1 MASPIAPMRPPLS
14 SQELEEVINGV
25 TEHRVQS
32 LMPVWL
38 PLPAEEESDK
48 VVYGSCYPLMSRAS
62 GFMMIFPLDSG
73 IKEQIVGLAA
83 DSGLGIEPAFYEGVV
98 DIIGPRA
105 KALGSA
111 AGVLVDLPWE
121 FVENLVKAVMLR
133 GSAAR
138 TTTVRAFKVEDV
150 VGKPAASSSLE
161 LANQWISSE
170 LDEDSAQEYLT
181 GVEAEE
187 ELQPSSPA
195 QDEAETLRA
204 RVAQL
209 ESELKAA
216 QSNRPAM
223 TTASPHLPTRGK
235 HAQEQRLF
243 VHPTPK
249 MSAVDLKRL
258 QQLAGT
264 RPDRL
269 GQVVQKRVEP
279 PAAAVATA
287 DASLAEIEK
296 EVDEGFGQMLDP
308 RLLEDPSLDPM
319 QKLMLTQVQQN
330 SLLLQ
335 KILGS
340 RANTDPM
347 ANLLS
352 SGGANESGSSSS
364 GAKGCV
370 ARDMFLRTIQ
380 DHSRV
385 AEVVRANALQELG
398 ISPDREDKDLMKTY
412 FERRVPLADNRL
424 LAHVAQLAAEGWSIA
439 AASHNIEMQG
449 FLGRMMMF
457 VEQVALDSNKI
468 ELGWLMAGFAEPN
481 SHLQFSVKRTPG
493 LKPFT
498 RLASPIWVSANLAFL
513 RDLDYLQARMA
524 SVGSAK
530 PTAALKEADDSSPAK
545 PPKKPP
551 KQKAKGKGKGKEG
564 ESAEA

>member
-1 MASPIAPMRPPLS
+1 MRPPLS

-150 VGKPAASSSLE
+150 VGKPAAASSLE

-258 QQLAGT
+258 QQLAST
-264 RPDRL
+264 PPDRL

>member
-264 RPDRL
+264 PPDRL

>member
-150 VGKPAASSSLE
+150 VGKPAAASSLE

-258 QQLAGT
+258 QQLAST
-264 RPDRL
+264 PPDRL

>member
-1 MASPIAPMRPPLS
+1 MRPPLS

-264 RPDRL
+264 PPDRL

>member
-1 MASPIAPMRPPLS
+1 MRPPLS

>member
-1 MASPIAPMRPPLS
+1 MRPPLS

-258 QQLAGT
+258 QQLAST
-264 RPDRL
+264 PPDRL

>member
-1 MASPIAPMRPPLS
+1 MRPPLS

-264 RPDRL
+264 PPDRL

-513 RDLDYLQARMA
+513 RDLDYRQARMA

>member
-1 MASPIAPMRPPLS
+1 MRPPLS

-150 VGKPAASSSLE
+150 VGKPAAASSLE

-264 RPDRL
+264 PPDRL

>member
-1 MASPIAPMRPPLS
+1 MRPPLS

-138 TTTVRAFKVEDV
+138 ATTVRAFKVEDV
-150 VGKPAASSSLE
+150 VGKPAAASSLE

-264 RPDRL
+264 PPDRL

>member
-1 MASPIAPMRPPLS
+1 MAAPVAPVRPPLS
-14 SQELEEVINGV
+14 DRELEEVINGV

-38 PLPAEEESDK
+38 PMPAEEGSDN
-48 VVYGSCYPLMSRAS
+48 VVFGSCYPLMSRAS
-62 GFMMIFPLDSG
+62 GFMMIFPAHSG
-73 IKEQIVGLAA
+73 IQEQLIAVAA
-83 DSGLGIEPAFYEGVV
+83 EIGGGVEPAFYEGTVDVV
-98 DIIGPRA
+98 GSRGR
-105 KALGSA
+105 ALGSA
-111 AGVLVDLPWE
+111 TAVLVDLSWE
-121 FVENLVKAVMLR
+121 FVEKLVKAALLR
-133 GSAAR
+133 GATAR
-138 TTTVRAFKVEDV
+138 TTTVKTFKVEDT
-150 VGKPAASSSLE
+150 VGKPAAASSLE

-170 LDEDSAQEYLT
+170 LDDDTAQEYLT
-181 GVEAEE
+181 GVEQEE
-187 ELQPSSPA
+187 ELEPQEPA
-195 QDEAETLRA
+195 QDEAENLRA

-216 QSNRPAM
+216 QLAKPAVGAAPSRPLA
-223 TTASPHLPTRGK
+223 RGK
-235 HAQEQRLF
+235 HAPEQQLF

-249 MSAVDLKRL
+249 MSPVDLRRL
-258 QQLAGT
+258 QQLAGAP
-264 RPDRL
+264 PDRL
-269 GQVVQKRVEP
+269 GQVVQKRAEP
-279 PAAAVATA
+279 PATAVAAA
-287 DASLAEIEK
+287 DAALAEIEK
-296 EVDEGFGQMLDP
+296 EVDEGIGPMFDP

-340 RANTDPM
+340 RATADPM
-347 ANLLS
+347 ASLLS

-364 GAKGCV
+364 GAKGCM

-380 DHSRV
+380 DHARV
-385 AEVVRANALQELG
+385 AEVVRSNALQELG
-398 ISPDREDKDLMKTY
+398 ISPDREDKDLMKSY

-439 AASHNIEMQG
+439 ASSHNVEMQG

-457 VEQVALDSNKI
+457 IEQVALDSNKI

-481 SHLQFSVKRTPG
+481 SHLQFSVRRTPG

-498 RLASPIWVSANLAFL
+498 RLASPIWVSTNLAFL

-524 SVGSAK
+524 AVGSSK
-530 PTAALKEADDSSPAK
+530 PTAALRDADDSVPPK
-545 PPKKPP
+545 PPKKQP
-551 KQKAKGKGKGKEG
+551 KPKAKGKGKGKEG

>member
-1 MASPIAPMRPPLS
+1 MRPPLS

-150 VGKPAASSSLE
+150 VGKPAAASSLE

>member
-1 MASPIAPMRPPLS
+1 
-14 SQELEEVINGV
+14 
-25 TEHRVQS
+25 
-32 LMPVWL
+32 
-38 PLPAEEESDK
+38 
-48 VVYGSCYPLMSRAS
+48 
-62 GFMMIFPLDSG
+62 
-73 IKEQIVGLAA
+73 
-83 DSGLGIEPAFYEGVV
+83 
-98 DIIGPRA
+98 
-105 KALGSA
+105 
-111 AGVLVDLPWE
+111 
-121 FVENLVKAVMLR
+121 
-133 GSAAR
+133 
-138 TTTVRAFKVEDV
+138 
-150 VGKPAASSSLE
+150 
-161 LANQWISSE
+161 
-170 LDEDSAQEYLT
+170 
-181 GVEAEE
+181 
-187 ELQPSSPA
+187 
-195 QDEAETLRA
+195 
-204 RVAQL
+204 
-209 ESELKAA
+209 
-216 QSNRPAM
+216 
-223 TTASPHLPTRGK
+223 
-235 HAQEQRLF
+235 
-243 VHPTPK
+243 
-249 MSAVDLKRL
+249 
-258 QQLAGT
+258 
-264 RPDRL
+264 
-269 GQVVQKRVEP
+269 
-279 PAAAVATA
+279 
-287 DASLAEIEK
+287 
-296 EVDEGFGQMLDP
+296 
-308 RLLEDPSLDPM
+308 
-319 QKLMLTQVQQN
+319 
-330 SLLLQ
+330 
-335 KILGS
+335 
-340 RANTDPM
+340 M